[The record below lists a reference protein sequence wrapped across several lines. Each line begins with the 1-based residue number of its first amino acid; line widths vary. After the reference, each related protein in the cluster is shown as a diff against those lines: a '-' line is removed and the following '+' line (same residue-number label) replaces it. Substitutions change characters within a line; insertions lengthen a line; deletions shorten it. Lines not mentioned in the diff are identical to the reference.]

1 MENNGQQ
8 NPQGTQNPQGSI
20 PTLDAVIDATL
31 GLGATPTGTE
41 PVAPPTGTEPTPP
54 IEGGQAQTQAQE
66 QQTPVPPAST
76 TPATTNTPPIEEDN
90 LISLLSADDSKL
102 SEEDR
107 TLKNT
112 LLSTFG
118 AVNVDAKGNLINE
131 QGQVVLSKESLDKY
145 IDTGEVLL
153 DAQGN
158 QIDETGKIIKP
169 ANEVNAANTIIELSK
184 HSIEQDLGFTL
195 VDKDGKPK
203 VYGNSV
209 EGNTELLK
217 DVANTAT
224 INAVTAFLNSNPE
237 LKDVYFHLANG
248 GKIEE
253 YSASNVDYS
262 AIDVTALDRTGKLNY
277 IKQSFEQQGL
287 KNAGSLIKTLEQS
300 SDEALTQAAADAII
314 ALKQVSEDAK
324 VQREKDYQ
332 LKQQEE
338 AKNLETYWN
347 NVKSVITSGK
357 LKDINIPDAEKEDFF
372 KYLAVP
378 INSKGESQEMIDADK
393 EDDEYRLLLS
403 YLRYKKFNLNDLVN
417 LRAKTNRLEQLRS
430 RVGIPNPKIENA
442 QARTNGG
449 QQGSPNSFPTLDQIT
464 NIN

>member
-1 MENNGQQ
+1 MDNNGQQ
-8 NPQGTQNPQGSI
+8 NPQGNQNPQGSL
-20 PTLDAVIDATL
+20 PSLDAVIDATL
-31 GLGATPTGTE
+31 GIGT
-41 PVAPPTGTEPTPP
+41 
-54 IEGGQAQTQAQE
+54 
-66 QQTPVPPAST
+66 PPASEST
-76 TPATTNTPPIEEDN
+76 DPFAAPVGADGNPPASVDPVQGQQQAQPPVNPSPTDTPSEEDN
-90 LISLLSADDSKL
+90 LTSLLSADNSLL

-107 TLKNT
+107 ALKNT

-118 AVNVDAKGNLINE
+118 AAGVDTNGNLINE

-169 ANEVNAANTIIELSK
+169 ASEVNVANTIIELSK
-184 HSIEQDLGFTL
+184 NAIEQELGFTL
-195 VDKDGKPK
+195 LDSEGKPK
-203 VYGNSV
+203 SYSNSV
-209 EGNTELLK
+209 EGSTELLK
-217 DVANTAT
+217 DVAANAT
-224 INAVTAFLNSNPE
+224 VNAVTAFLNSNPD
-237 LKDVYFHLANG
+237 LKDIYFHLANG
-248 GKIEE
+248 GKLDD
-253 YSASNVDYS
+253 YTSSNVDYT
-262 AIDVTALDRTGKLNY
+262 AVDVTALDRTGKLNY

-314 ALKQVSEDAK
+314 TLKQVSEDAK
-324 VQREKDYQ
+324 VEREREYQ
-332 LKQQEE
+332 LNQQKEAQALEE
-338 AKNLETYWN
+338 YWN
-347 NVKSVITSGK
+347 NVNSVITNGK
-357 LKDINIPDAEKEDFF
+357 LKDINIPNAEKEDFF

-378 INSKGESQEMIDADK
+378 INSKGESQEMIDAEK
-393 EDDEYRLLLS
+393 EDNEDRLLLS
-403 YLRYKKFNLNDLVN
+403 YLRFKKFNLNDLVN
-417 LRAKTNRLEQLRS
+417 LKAKTNRLEQLRS

>member
-1 MENNGQQ
+1 MDNNGQQ
-8 NPQGTQNPQGSI
+8 NPQGNQNPQGSL
-20 PTLDAVIDATL
+20 PSLDAVIDATL
-31 GLGATPTGTE
+31 GIGGTPAGTE
-41 PVAPPTGTEPTPP
+41 PVTPPAGTEGTPP
-54 IEGGQAQTQAQE
+54 VEGGQQQAQG
-66 QQTPVPPAST
+66 QQAQQQQQAQPPANNS
-76 TPATTNTPPIEEDN
+76 PIEEDN
-90 LISLLSADDSKL
+90 LTSLLSADDSSL

-118 AVNVDAKGNLINE
+118 AAGIDANGNLVNE
-131 QGQVVLSKESLDKY
+131 QGQVVLSKDSLDKY

-169 ANEVNAANTIIELSK
+169 ASEVNVANTIIELSK
-184 HSIEQDLGFTL
+184 NAIEQELGFTL
-195 VDKDGKPK
+195 LDSEGKPK
-203 VYGNSV
+203 SYSNSV
-209 EGNTELLK
+209 EGSTELLK
-217 DVANTAT
+217 DVATNAT
-224 INAVTAFLNSNPE
+224 VNAVTAFLNSNPE
-237 LKDVYFHLANG
+237 LKDIYFHLANG
-248 GKIEE
+248 GKLDD
-253 YSASNVDYS
+253 YTSSNIDYT
-262 AIDVTALDRTGKLNY
+262 AVDVTTLDRTGKLNY

-314 ALKQVSEDAK
+314 TLKQVSEDAK
-324 VQREKDYQ
+324 VQREREYQ
-332 LKQQEE
+332 LNQQKEAQALEE
-338 AKNLETYWN
+338 YWN
-347 NVKSVITSGK
+347 NVNSVITNGK
-357 LKDINIPDAEKEDFF
+357 LKDINIPNAEKDDFF

-378 INSKGESQEMIDADK
+378 INSKGESQEMIDAEK
-393 EDDEYRLLLS
+393 ESEEDRLLLS
-403 YLRYKKFNLNDLVN
+403 YLRFKKFNLNDLVN
-417 LRAKTNRLEQLRS
+417 LKAKTNRLEQLRS

>member
-1 MENNGQQ
+1 MDNNGQQ
-8 NPQGTQNPQGSI
+8 NPQGNQNPQGSL
-20 PTLDAVIDATL
+20 PSLDAVIDATL
-31 GLGATPTGTE
+31 GIG
-41 PVAPPTGTEPTPP
+41 TPP
-54 IEGGQAQTQAQE
+54 ATESTDPFAA
-66 QQTPVPPAST
+66 PVGADGNPPASVDPVQGQQQAQPPVNPSPT
-76 TPATTNTPPIEEDN
+76 DTPSEEDN
-90 LISLLSADDSKL
+90 LTSLLSADNSLL

-107 TLKNT
+107 ALKNT

-118 AVNVDAKGNLINE
+118 AAGVDTNGNLINE

-169 ANEVNAANTIIELSK
+169 ASEVNVANTIIELSK
-184 HSIEQDLGFTL
+184 NAIEQELGFTL
-195 VDKDGKPK
+195 LDSEGKPK
-203 VYGNSV
+203 SYSNSV
-209 EGNTELLK
+209 EGSTELLK
-217 DVANTAT
+217 DVATNAT
-224 INAVTAFLNSNPE
+224 VNAVTAFLNSNPE

-248 GKIEE
+248 GKLDD
-253 YSASNVDYS
+253 YTSSNVDYT
-262 AIDVTALDRTGKLNY
+262 AVDVTTLDRTGKLNY

-314 ALKQVSEDAK
+314 TLKQVSEDAK
-324 VQREKDYQ
+324 VEREREYQ
-332 LKQQEE
+332 LNQQKEAQALEE
-338 AKNLETYWN
+338 YWN
-347 NVKSVITSGK
+347 NVNSVITNGK
-357 LKDINIPDAEKEDFF
+357 LKDINIPNTEKDDFF

-378 INSKGESQEMIDADK
+378 INSKGESQEMIDAEK
-393 EDDEYRLLLS
+393 EDNEDRLLLS
-403 YLRYKKFNLNDLVN
+403 YLRFKKFNLNDLVN
-417 LRAKTNRLEQLRS
+417 LKAKTNRLEQLRS

>member
-1 MENNGQQ
+1 MDNNGQQ
-8 NPQGTQNPQGSI
+8 NPQGNQNPQGSL
-20 PTLDAVIDATL
+20 PSLDAVIDATL
-31 GLGATPTGTE
+31 GIGGTPTGAE
-41 PVAPPTGTEPTPP
+41 PVTPPAGTEGNPP
-54 IEGGQAQTQAQE
+54 VEGGQQQAQG
-66 QQTPVPPAST
+66 QQAQGQQQAQPPANNS
-76 TPATTNTPPIEEDN
+76 PIEEDN
-90 LISLLSADDSKL
+90 ITSLLSADDSSL

-118 AVNVDAKGNLINE
+118 AAGIDANGNLINE

-169 ANEVNAANTIIELSK
+169 ASEVSVANTIIELSK
-184 HSIEQDLGFTL
+184 NAIEQELGFTL
-195 VDKDGKPK
+195 LDSEGKPK
-203 VYGNSV
+203 SYSNSV
-209 EGNTELLK
+209 EGSTELLE
-217 DVANTAT
+217 DVATNAT
-224 INAVTAFLNSNPE
+224 VNAVTAFLNSNPE
-237 LKDVYFHLANG
+237 LKDIYFHLANG
-248 GKIEE
+248 GKLDD
-253 YSASNVDYS
+253 YTASNIDYT
-262 AIDVTALDRTGKLNY
+262 AVDVTTLDRTGKLNY

-314 ALKQVSEDAK
+314 TLKQVSEDAK
-324 VQREKDYQ
+324 VEREREYQ
-332 LKQQEE
+332 LNQQKEAQALEE
-338 AKNLETYWN
+338 YWN
-347 NVKSVITSGK
+347 NVNSVITNGK
-357 LKDINIPDAEKEDFF
+357 LKDINIPNAEKEDFF

-378 INSKGESQEMIDADK
+378 INSKGESQEMIDAEK
-393 EDDEYRLLLS
+393 EDNEDRLLLS
-403 YLRYKKFNLNDLVN
+403 YLRFKKFNLNDLVN
-417 LRAKTNRLEQLRS
+417 LKAKTNRLEQLRS

>member
-1 MENNGQQ
+1 MDNNGQQ
-8 NPQGTQNPQGSI
+8 NPQGNQNPQGSL
-20 PTLDAVIDATL
+20 PSLDAVIDATL
-31 GLGATPTGTE
+31 GIGGTPAGTE
-41 PVAPPTGTEPTPP
+41 PVTPPAGTEGTPP
-54 IEGGQAQTQAQE
+54 VEGEQQQAQGQQSQQQQQAQ
-66 QQTPVPPAST
+66 PPANNS
-76 TPATTNTPPIEEDN
+76 PIEEDN
-90 LISLLSADDSKL
+90 LTSLLSADDSSL

-118 AVNVDAKGNLINE
+118 AAGIDANGNLVNE
-131 QGQVVLSKESLDKY
+131 QGQVVLSKDSLDKY

-169 ANEVNAANTIIELSK
+169 ASEVNVANTIIELSK
-184 HSIEQDLGFTL
+184 NAIEQELGFTL
-195 VDKDGKPK
+195 LDSEGKPK
-203 VYGNSV
+203 SYSNSV
-209 EGNTELLK
+209 EGSTELLK
-217 DVANTAT
+217 DVATNAT
-224 INAVTAFLNSNPE
+224 VNAVTAFLNSNPE
-237 LKDVYFHLANG
+237 LKDIYFHLANG
-248 GKIEE
+248 GKLDD
-253 YSASNVDYS
+253 YTASNIDYTTV
-262 AIDVTALDRTGKLNY
+262 DVTTLDRTGKLNY

-314 ALKQVSEDAK
+314 TLKQVSEDAK
-324 VQREKDYQ
+324 VQREREYQ
-332 LKQQEE
+332 LNQQKEAQALEE
-338 AKNLETYWN
+338 YWN
-347 NVKSVITSGK
+347 NVNSVITNGK
-357 LKDINIPDAEKEDFF
+357 LKDINIPNAEKDDFF

-378 INSKGESQEMIDADK
+378 INSKGESQEMIDAEK
-393 EDDEYRLLLS
+393 ESEEDRLLLS
-403 YLRYKKFNLNDLVN
+403 YLRFKKFNLNDLVN
-417 LRAKTNRLEQLRS
+417 LKAKTNRLEQLRS

>member
-1 MENNGQQ
+1 MDNNGQQ
-8 NPQGTQNPQGSI
+8 NPQGNQNPQGSL
-20 PTLDAVIDATL
+20 PSLDAVIDATL
-31 GLGATPTGTE
+31 GIG
-41 PVAPPTGTEPTPP
+41 TPP
-54 IEGGQAQTQAQE
+54 ATESTDPFAA
-66 QQTPVPPAST
+66 PVGADGNPPASVDPVQGQQQAQPPVNPSPT
-76 TPATTNTPPIEEDN
+76 DTPSEEDN
-90 LISLLSADDSKL
+90 LTFLLSADNSLL

-107 TLKNT
+107 ALKNT

-118 AVNVDAKGNLINE
+118 AAGVDTNGNLINE

-169 ANEVNAANTIIELSK
+169 ASEVNVANTIIELSK
-184 HSIEQDLGFTL
+184 NAIEQELGFTL
-195 VDKDGKPK
+195 LDSEGKPK
-203 VYGNSV
+203 SYSNSV
-209 EGNTELLK
+209 EGSTELLK
-217 DVANTAT
+217 DVATNAT
-224 INAVTAFLNSNPE
+224 VNAVTAFLNSNPE

-248 GKIEE
+248 GKLDD
-253 YSASNVDYS
+253 YTSSNVDYT
-262 AIDVTALDRTGKLNY
+262 AVDVTTLDRTGKLNY

-314 ALKQVSEDAK
+314 TLKQVSEDAK
-324 VQREKDYQ
+324 VEREREYQ
-332 LKQQEE
+332 LNQQKEAQALEE
-338 AKNLETYWN
+338 YWN
-347 NVKSVITSGK
+347 NVNSVITNGK
-357 LKDINIPDAEKEDFF
+357 LKDINIPNAEKEDFF

-378 INSKGESQEMIDADK
+378 INSKGESQEMIDAEK
-393 EDDEYRLLLS
+393 EDNEDRLLLS
-403 YLRYKKFNLNDLVN
+403 YLRFKKFNLNDLVN
-417 LRAKTNRLEQLRS
+417 LKAKTNRLEQLRS

>member
-1 MENNGQQ
+1 MDNNGQQ
-8 NPQGTQNPQGSI
+8 NPQGNQNPQGSL
-20 PTLDAVIDATL
+20 PSLDAVIDATL
-31 GLGATPTGTE
+31 GIGGTPVGTE
-41 PVAPPTGTEPTPP
+41 PVTPPAGTEGTPP
-54 IEGGQAQTQAQE
+54 VEGGQQQAQG
-66 QQTPVPPAST
+66 QQAQQQQQAQPPANNS
-76 TPATTNTPPIEEDN
+76 PIEEDN
-90 LISLLSADDSKL
+90 LTSLLSADDSSL

-118 AVNVDAKGNLINE
+118 AAGIDANGNLVNE
-131 QGQVVLSKESLDKY
+131 QGQVVLSKDSLDKY

-169 ANEVNAANTIIELSK
+169 ASEVNVANTIIELSK
-184 HSIEQDLGFTL
+184 NAIEQELGFTL
-195 VDKDGKPK
+195 LDSEGKPK
-203 VYGNSV
+203 SYSNSV
-209 EGNTELLK
+209 EGSTELLK
-217 DVANTAT
+217 DVATNAT
-224 INAVTAFLNSNPE
+224 VNAVTAFLNSNPE
-237 LKDVYFHLANG
+237 LKDVYFHLVNG
-248 GKIEE
+248 GKLEE
-253 YSASNVDYS
+253 YTSSNIDYT
-262 AIDVTALDRTGKLNY
+262 AVDVTTLDRTGKLNY

-314 ALKQVSEDAK
+314 TLKQVSEDAK
-324 VQREKDYQ
+324 AEREREYQ
-332 LKQQEE
+332 LNQQKEAQALEE
-338 AKNLETYWN
+338 YWN
-347 NVKSVITSGK
+347 NVNSVITNGK
-357 LKDINIPDAEKEDFF
+357 LKDINIPNAEKDDFF

-378 INSKGESQEMIDADK
+378 INSKGESQEMIDAEK
-393 EDDEYRLLLS
+393 ESEEDRLLLS
-403 YLRYKKFNLNDLVN
+403 YLRFKKFNLNDLVN
-417 LRAKTNRLEQLRS
+417 LKAKTNRLEQLRS

>member
-1 MENNGQQ
+1 MDNNGQQ
-8 NPQGTQNPQGSI
+8 NPQGNQNPQGSL
-20 PTLDAVIDATL
+20 PSLDAVIDATL
-31 GLGATPTGTE
+31 GIGGTPAGTE
-41 PVAPPTGTEPTPP
+41 PVTPPAGTEGTPP
-54 IEGGQAQTQAQE
+54 VEGEQQQAQGQQSQQQQQAQP
-66 QQTPVPPAST
+66 PVNNS
-76 TPATTNTPPIEEDN
+76 PIEEDN
-90 LISLLSADDSKL
+90 LTSLLSADDSSL

-118 AVNVDAKGNLINE
+118 AAGIDANGNLVNE
-131 QGQVVLSKESLDKY
+131 QGQVVLSKDSLDKY

-169 ANEVNAANTIIELSK
+169 ASEVNVANTIIELSK
-184 HSIEQDLGFTL
+184 NAIEQELGFTL
-195 VDKDGKPK
+195 LDSEGKPK
-203 VYGNSV
+203 SYSNSV
-209 EGNTELLK
+209 EGSTELLK
-217 DVANTAT
+217 DVATNAT
-224 INAVTAFLNSNPE
+224 VNAVTAFLNSNPE
-237 LKDVYFHLANG
+237 LKDIYFHLANG
-248 GKIEE
+248 GKLAD
-253 YSASNVDYS
+253 YTASNIDYTTV
-262 AIDVTALDRTGKLNY
+262 DVTTLDRTGKLNY

-314 ALKQVSEDAK
+314 TLKQVSEDAK
-324 VQREKDYQ
+324 VQREREYQ
-332 LKQQEE
+332 LNQQKEAQALEE
-338 AKNLETYWN
+338 YWN
-347 NVKSVITSGK
+347 NVNSVITNGK
-357 LKDINIPDAEKEDFF
+357 LKDINIPNAEKDDFF

-378 INSKGESQEMIDADK
+378 INSKGESQEMIDAEK
-393 EDDEYRLLLS
+393 ESEEDRLLLS
-403 YLRYKKFNLNDLVN
+403 YLRFKKFNLNDLVN
-417 LRAKTNRLEQLRS
+417 LKAKTNRLEQLRS

>member
-1 MENNGQQ
+1 MDNNGQQ
-8 NPQGTQNPQGSI
+8 NPQGNQNPQGSL
-20 PTLDAVIDATL
+20 PSLDAVIDATL
-31 GLGATPTGTE
+31 GIGGTPVGTE
-41 PVAPPTGTEPTPP
+41 PVTPPAGTEGTPP
-54 IEGGQAQTQAQE
+54 VEGGQQQAQG
-66 QQTPVPPAST
+66 QQAQQQQQAQPPA
-76 TPATTNTPPIEEDN
+76 NNFPIEEDN
-90 LISLLSADDSKL
+90 LTSLLSADDSSL

-118 AVNVDAKGNLINE
+118 AAGIDANGNLVNE
-131 QGQVVLSKESLDKY
+131 QGQVVLSKDSLDKY

-169 ANEVNAANTIIELSK
+169 ASEVNVANTIIELSK
-184 HSIEQDLGFTL
+184 NAIEQELGFTL
-195 VDKDGKPK
+195 LDSEGKPK
-203 VYGNSV
+203 SYSNSV
-209 EGNTELLK
+209 EGSTELLK
-217 DVANTAT
+217 DVATNAT
-224 INAVTAFLNSNPE
+224 VNAVTAFLNSNPE
-237 LKDVYFHLANG
+237 LKDIYFHLANG
-248 GKIEE
+248 GKLEE
-253 YSASNVDYS
+253 YTSSNIDYT
-262 AIDVTALDRTGKLNY
+262 AVDVTTLDRTGKLNY

-314 ALKQVSEDAK
+314 TLKQVSEDAK
-324 VQREKDYQ
+324 AEREREYQ
-332 LKQQEE
+332 LNQQKEAQALEE
-338 AKNLETYWN
+338 YWN
-347 NVKSVITSGK
+347 NVNSVITNGK
-357 LKDINIPDAEKEDFF
+357 LKDINIPNAEKDDFF

-378 INSKGESQEMIDADK
+378 INSKGESQEMIDAEK
-393 EDDEYRLLLS
+393 ESEEDRLLLS
-403 YLRYKKFNLNDLVN
+403 YLRFKKFNLNDLVN
-417 LRAKTNRLEQLRS
+417 LKAKTNRLEQLRS

>member
-1 MENNGQQ
+1 MDNNGQQ
-8 NPQGTQNPQGSI
+8 NPQGNQNPQGSL
-20 PTLDAVIDATL
+20 PSLDAVIDATL
-31 GLGATPTGTE
+31 GIGGTPAGTE
-41 PVAPPTGTEPTPP
+41 PVTPPAGTEGNPP
-54 IEGGQAQTQAQE
+54 VEGGQQQAQG
-66 QQTPVPPAST
+66 QQAQQQQQAQPPANNS
-76 TPATTNTPPIEEDN
+76 PIEEDN
-90 LISLLSADDSKL
+90 LTSLLSADDSSL

-118 AVNVDAKGNLINE
+118 AAGIDTNGNLINE

-169 ANEVNAANTIIELSK
+169 ASEVNTANTIIELSK
-184 HSIEQDLGFTL
+184 NAIEQELGFTL
-195 VDKDGKPK
+195 LDSEGKPK
-203 VYGNSV
+203 SYSNSV
-209 EGNTELLK
+209 EGSTELLK
-217 DVANTAT
+217 DVATNAT
-224 INAVTAFLNSNPE
+224 VNAVTAFLNSNPE
-237 LKDVYFHLANG
+237 LKDIYFHLANG
-248 GKIEE
+248 GKLDD
-253 YSASNVDYS
+253 YTASNIDYT
-262 AIDVTALDRTGKLNY
+262 AVDVTTLDRTGKLNY

-314 ALKQVSEDAK
+314 TLKQVSEDAK
-324 VQREKDYQ
+324 IEREREYQ
-332 LKQQEE
+332 LNQQKEAQALEE
-338 AKNLETYWN
+338 YWN
-347 NVKSVITSGK
+347 NVNSVITNGK
-357 LKDINIPDAEKEDFF
+357 LKDINIPNAEKEDFF

-378 INSKGESQEMIDADK
+378 INSKGESQEMIDAEK
-393 EDDEYRLLLS
+393 EDNEDRLLLS
-403 YLRYKKFNLNDLVN
+403 YLRFKKFNLNDLVN
-417 LRAKTNRLEQLRS
+417 LKAKTNRLEQLRS

>member
-1 MENNGQQ
+1 MDNNGQQ
-8 NPQGTQNPQGSI
+8 NPQGNQNPQGSL
-20 PTLDAVIDATL
+20 PSLDAVIDATL
-31 GLGATPTGTE
+31 GIGGTPAGTE
-41 PVAPPTGTEPTPP
+41 PVTPPAGTEGNPP
-54 IEGGQAQTQAQE
+54 IEGGQQQAQG
-66 QQTPVPPAST
+66 QQAQGQQQAQPPANNS
-76 TPATTNTPPIEEDN
+76 PIEEDN
-90 LISLLSADDSKL
+90 LISLLSVDDSSL

-118 AVNVDAKGNLINE
+118 AAGIDANGNLVNE
-131 QGQVVLSKESLDKY
+131 QGQVVLSKDSLDKY

-169 ANEVNAANTIIELSK
+169 ASEVNTANTIIELSK
-184 HSIEQDLGFTL
+184 NAIEQELGFTL
-195 VDKDGKPK
+195 LDSEGKPK
-203 VYGNSV
+203 SYSNSV
-209 EGNTELLK
+209 EGSTELLK
-217 DVANTAT
+217 DVATNAT
-224 INAVTAFLNSNPE
+224 VNAVTAFLNSNPE
-237 LKDVYFHLANG
+237 LKDIYFHLANG
-248 GKIEE
+248 GKLDD
-253 YSASNVDYS
+253 YTASNIDYT
-262 AIDVTALDRTGKLNY
+262 AVDVTTLDRTGKLNY

-314 ALKQVSEDAK
+314 TLKQVSEDAK
-324 VQREKDYQ
+324 VERQREYQ
-332 LKQQEE
+332 LNQQKEAQALEE
-338 AKNLETYWN
+338 YWN
-347 NVKSVITSGK
+347 NVNSVITNGK
-357 LKDINIPDAEKEDFF
+357 LKDINIPNAEKEDFF

-378 INSKGESQEMIDADK
+378 INSKGESQEMIDAEK
-393 EDDEYRLLLS
+393 EDNEDRLLLS
-403 YLRYKKFNLNDLVN
+403 YLRFKKFNLNDLVN
-417 LRAKTNRLEQLRS
+417 LKAKTNRLEQLRS

>member
-1 MENNGQQ
+1 MDNNGQQ
-8 NPQGTQNPQGSI
+8 NPQGNQNPQGSL
-20 PTLDAVIDATL
+20 PSLDAVIDATL
-31 GLGATPTGTE
+31 GIGGTPAGTE
-41 PVAPPTGTEPTPP
+41 PVTPPAGTEGNPP
-54 IEGGQAQTQAQE
+54 VEGGQQQAQG
-66 QQTPVPPAST
+66 QQAQGQQQAQPPANNS
-76 TPATTNTPPIEEDN
+76 PIEEDN
-90 LISLLSADDSKL
+90 LTSLLSADNSLL

-107 TLKNT
+107 ALKNT

-118 AVNVDAKGNLINE
+118 AAGVDTNGNLINE

-169 ANEVNAANTIIELSK
+169 ASEVNTANTIIELSK
-184 HSIEQDLGFTL
+184 NAIEQELGFTL
-195 VDKDGKPK
+195 LDSEGKPK
-203 VYGNSV
+203 SYSNSV
-209 EGNTELLK
+209 EGSTELLK
-217 DVANTAT
+217 DVATNAT
-224 INAVTAFLNSNPE
+224 VNAVTAFLNSNPE
-237 LKDVYFHLANG
+237 LKDIYFHLANG
-248 GKIEE
+248 GKLDD
-253 YSASNVDYS
+253 YTASNIDYT
-262 AIDVTALDRTGKLNY
+262 AVDVTTLDRTGKLNY

-314 ALKQVSEDAK
+314 TLKQVSEDAK
-324 VQREKDYQ
+324 VEREREYQ
-332 LKQQEE
+332 LNQQKEAQALEE
-338 AKNLETYWN
+338 YWN
-347 NVKSVITSGK
+347 NVNSVITNGK
-357 LKDINIPDAEKEDFF
+357 LKDINIPNAEKEDFF

-378 INSKGESQEMIDADK
+378 INSKGESQEMIDAEK
-393 EDDEYRLLLS
+393 EDNEDRLLLS
-403 YLRYKKFNLNDLVN
+403 YLRFKKFNLNDLVN
-417 LRAKTNRLEQLRS
+417 LKAKTNRLEQLRS

>member
-1 MENNGQQ
+1 MDNNGQQ
-8 NPQGTQNPQGSI
+8 NPQGNQNPQGSL
-20 PTLDAVIDATL
+20 PSLDAVIDATL
-31 GLGATPTGTE
+31 GIGGTPAGTE
-41 PVAPPTGTEPTPP
+41 PVTPPAGTEGTPP
-54 IEGGQAQTQAQE
+54 VEGGQQQAQG
-66 QQTPVPPAST
+66 QQAQQQQQAQPPANNS
-76 TPATTNTPPIEEDN
+76 PIEEDN
-90 LISLLSADDSKL
+90 LTSLLSADDSSL

-118 AVNVDAKGNLINE
+118 AAGIDANGNLVNE
-131 QGQVVLSKESLDKY
+131 QGQVVLSKDSLDKY

-169 ANEVNAANTIIELSK
+169 ASEVSVANTIIELSK
-184 HSIEQDLGFTL
+184 NAIEQELGFTL
-195 VDKDGKPK
+195 LDAEGKPK
-203 VYGNSV
+203 SYSNSV
-209 EGNTELLK
+209 EGSTELLK
-217 DVANTAT
+217 DVATNAT
-224 INAVTAFLNSNPE
+224 VNAVTAFLNSNPE
-237 LKDVYFHLANG
+237 LKDVYFHLVNG
-248 GKIEE
+248 GKLEE
-253 YSASNVDYS
+253 YTASNIDYT
-262 AIDVTALDRTGKLNY
+262 AVDVTTLDRTGKLNY

-314 ALKQVSEDAK
+314 ALKQVSEDTR
-324 VQREKDYQ
+324 VQREREYQ
-332 LKQQEE
+332 LNQQKETQ
-338 AKNLETYWN
+338 ALEDYWN
-347 NVKSVITSGK
+347 NVNSVITNGK
-357 LKDINIPDAEKEDFF
+357 LKDINIPNAEKDDFF

-378 INSKGESQEMIDADK
+378 INSKGESQEMIDAEK
-393 EDDEYRLLLS
+393 ESEEDRLLLS
-403 YLRYKKFNLNDLVN
+403 YLRFKKFNLNDLVN
-417 LRAKTNRLEQLRS
+417 LKAKTNRLEQLRS

>member
-1 MENNGQQ
+1 MDNNGQQ
-8 NPQGTQNPQGSI
+8 NPQGNQNPQGSL
-20 PTLDAVIDATL
+20 PSLDAVIDATL
-31 GLGATPTGTE
+31 GIG
-41 PVAPPTGTEPTPP
+41 TPP
-54 IEGGQAQTQAQE
+54 ATESTDPFAA
-66 QQTPVPPAST
+66 PVGADGNPPASVDPVQGQQQAQPPVNPSPT
-76 TPATTNTPPIEEDN
+76 DTPSEEDN
-90 LISLLSADDSKL
+90 LTSLLSADNSLL

-107 TLKNT
+107 ALKNT

-118 AVNVDAKGNLINE
+118 AAGVDTNGNLINE

-169 ANEVNAANTIIELSK
+169 ASEVNVANTIIELSK
-184 HSIEQDLGFTL
+184 NAIEQELGFTL
-195 VDKDGKPK
+195 LDSEGKPK
-203 VYGNSV
+203 SYSNSV
-209 EGNTELLK
+209 EGSTELLK
-217 DVANTAT
+217 DIAT
-224 INAVTAFLNSNPE
+224 NATVNAVTAFLNSNPE

-248 GKIEE
+248 GKLDD
-253 YSASNVDYS
+253 YTSSNVDYT
-262 AIDVTALDRTGKLNY
+262 AVDVTTLDRTGKLNY

-314 ALKQVSEDAK
+314 TLKQVSEDAK
-324 VQREKDYQ
+324 VEREREYQ
-332 LKQQEE
+332 LNQQKEAQALEE
-338 AKNLETYWN
+338 YWN
-347 NVKSVITSGK
+347 NVNSVITNGK
-357 LKDINIPDAEKEDFF
+357 LKDINIPNAEKEDFF

-378 INSKGESQEMIDADK
+378 INSKGESQEMIDAEK
-393 EDDEYRLLLS
+393 EDNEDRLLLS
-403 YLRYKKFNLNDLVN
+403 YLRFKKFNLNDLVN
-417 LRAKTNRLEQLRS
+417 LKAKTNRLEQLRS

>member
-1 MENNGQQ
+1 MDNNGQQ
-8 NPQGTQNPQGSI
+8 NPQGNQNPQGSL
-20 PTLDAVIDATL
+20 PSLDAVIDATL
-31 GLGATPTGTE
+31 GIGGTPTGAE
-41 PVAPPTGTEPTPP
+41 PVVPPAGTEGTPP
-54 IEGGQAQTQAQE
+54 IKNGQQQVQGQQQAPQQAQHSA
-66 QQTPVPPAST
+66 
-76 TPATTNTPPIEEDN
+76 NTPPIEEDN
-90 LISLLSADDSKL
+90 ISSLLSADDSAL
-102 SEEDR
+102 SEEDK

-118 AVNVDAKGNLINE
+118 AAGVDTNGNLINE

-169 ANEVNAANTIIELSK
+169 ASEVNVANTIIELSK
-184 HSIEQDLGFTL
+184 NAIEQELGFTL
-195 VDKDGKPK
+195 LDSEGKPK
-203 VYGNSV
+203 SYSNSV
-209 EGNTELLK
+209 EGSTDLLK
-217 DVANTAT
+217 DVAANAT
-224 INAVTAFLNSNPE
+224 VNAVSAFLNSNPE
-237 LKDVYFHLANG
+237 LKDIYFHLANG
-248 GKIEE
+248 GKLDD
-253 YSASNVDYS
+253 YTSSNVDYT
-262 AIDVTALDRTGKLNY
+262 AIDVTTLDRTGKLNY

-314 ALKQVSEDAK
+314 TLKQVSEDAK
-324 VQREKDYQ
+324 VEREREYQ
-332 LKQQEE
+332 LNQQKEAQALEE
-338 AKNLETYWN
+338 YWN
-347 NVKSVITSGK
+347 NVNSVITNGK
-357 LKDINIPDAEKEDFF
+357 LKDINIPNAEKEDFF

-378 INSKGESQEMIDADK
+378 INSKGESQEMIDAEK
-393 EDDEYRLLLS
+393 EDNEDRLLLS
-403 YLRYKKFNLNDLVN
+403 YLRFKKFNLNDLVN
-417 LRAKTNRLEQLRS
+417 LKAKTNRLEQLRS

>member
-1 MENNGQQ
+1 MDNNGQQ
-8 NPQGTQNPQGSI
+8 NPQGNQNPQGSL
-20 PTLDAVIDATL
+20 PSLDAVIDATL
-31 GLGATPTGTE
+31 GIGGTPAGTE
-41 PVAPPTGTEPTPP
+41 PVTPPAGTEGTPP
-54 IEGGQAQTQAQE
+54 VEGGQQQAQG
-66 QQTPVPPAST
+66 QQAQQQQQAQPPANNS
-76 TPATTNTPPIEEDN
+76 PIEEDN
-90 LISLLSADDSKL
+90 LTSLLSADDSTL

-118 AVNVDAKGNLINE
+118 AAGIDANGNLVNE
-131 QGQVVLSKESLDKY
+131 QGQVVLSKDSLDKY

-169 ANEVNAANTIIELSK
+169 ASEVNVANTIIELSK
-184 HSIEQDLGFTL
+184 NAIEQELGFTL
-195 VDKDGKPK
+195 LDSEGKPK
-203 VYGNSV
+203 SYSNSV
-209 EGNTELLK
+209 EGSTELLK
-217 DVANTAT
+217 DVATNAT
-224 INAVTAFLNSNPE
+224 VNAVTAFLNSNPD
-237 LKDVYFHLANG
+237 LKDIYFHLANG
-248 GKIEE
+248 GKLDD
-253 YSASNVDYS
+253 YTASNIDYTTV
-262 AIDVTALDRTGKLNY
+262 DVTTLDRTGKLNY

-314 ALKQVSEDAK
+314 TLKQVSEDAR
-324 VQREKDYQ
+324 VQREREYQ
-332 LKQQEE
+332 LNQQKEAQALEE
-338 AKNLETYWN
+338 YWN
-347 NVKSVITSGK
+347 NVNSVITNGK
-357 LKDINIPDAEKEDFF
+357 LKDINIPNAEKDDFF

-378 INSKGESQEMIDADK
+378 INSKGESQEMIDAEK
-393 EDDEYRLLLS
+393 EDNEDRLLLS
-403 YLRYKKFNLNDLVN
+403 YLRFKKFNLNDLVN
-417 LRAKTNRLEQLRS
+417 LKAKTNRLEQLRS

>member
-1 MENNGQQ
+1 MDNNGQQ
-8 NPQGTQNPQGSI
+8 NPQGNQNPQGSL
-20 PTLDAVIDATL
+20 PSLDAVIDATL
-31 GLGATPTGTE
+31 GIGT
-41 PVAPPTGTEPTPP
+41 
-54 IEGGQAQTQAQE
+54 
-66 QQTPVPPAST
+66 PPASEST
-76 TPATTNTPPIEEDN
+76 DPFAAPVGADGNPPASVDPVQGQQQGQQQAQPPVNPSPTDTPSEEDN
-90 LISLLSADDSKL
+90 LTSLLSADNSLL

-107 TLKNT
+107 ALKNT

-118 AVNVDAKGNLINE
+118 AAGVDTNGNLINE

-169 ANEVNAANTIIELSK
+169 ASEVNVANTIIELSK
-184 HSIEQDLGFTL
+184 NAIEQELGFTL
-195 VDKDGKPK
+195 LDSEGKPK
-203 VYGNSV
+203 SYSNSV
-209 EGNTELLK
+209 EGSTELLK
-217 DVANTAT
+217 DVAANAT
-224 INAVTAFLNSNPE
+224 VNAVTAFLNSNPD
-237 LKDVYFHLANG
+237 LKDIYFHLANG
-248 GKIEE
+248 GKLDD
-253 YSASNVDYS
+253 YTSSNVDYT
-262 AIDVTALDRTGKLNY
+262 AVDVTALDRTGKLNY

-314 ALKQVSEDAK
+314 TLKQVSEDAK
-324 VQREKDYQ
+324 VEREREYQ
-332 LKQQEE
+332 LNQQKEAQALEE
-338 AKNLETYWN
+338 YWN
-347 NVKSVITSGK
+347 NVNSVITNGK
-357 LKDINIPDAEKEDFF
+357 LKDINIPNAEKEDFF

-378 INSKGESQEMIDADK
+378 INSKGESQEMIDAEK
-393 EDDEYRLLLS
+393 EDNEDRLLLS
-403 YLRYKKFNLNDLVN
+403 YLRFKKFNLNDLVN
-417 LRAKTNRLEQLRS
+417 LKAKTNRLEQLRS

>member
-1 MENNGQQ
+1 MDNNGQQ
-8 NPQGTQNPQGSI
+8 NPQGNQNPQGSL
-20 PTLDAVIDATL
+20 PSLDAVIDATL
-31 GLGATPTGTE
+31 GIGGTPAGTE
-41 PVAPPTGTEPTPP
+41 PVTPPAGTEGNPP
-54 IEGGQAQTQAQE
+54 VEGGQQQAQG
-66 QQTPVPPAST
+66 QQAQQQQQAQPPANNS
-76 TPATTNTPPIEEDN
+76 PIEEDN
-90 LISLLSADDSKL
+90 LASLLSADDSSL

-118 AVNVDAKGNLINE
+118 AAGIDANGNLVNE
-131 QGQVVLSKESLDKY
+131 QGQVVLSKDSLDKY

-169 ANEVNAANTIIELSK
+169 ASEVNVANTIIELSK
-184 HSIEQDLGFTL
+184 NAIEQELGFTL
-195 VDKDGKPK
+195 LDSEGKPK
-203 VYGNSV
+203 SYSNSV
-209 EGNTELLK
+209 EGSTELLK
-217 DVANTAT
+217 DVATNAT
-224 INAVTAFLNSNPE
+224 VNAVTAFLNSNPE
-237 LKDVYFHLANG
+237 LKDIYFHLANG
-248 GKIEE
+248 GKLDD
-253 YSASNVDYS
+253 YTASNIDYT
-262 AIDVTALDRTGKLNY
+262 AVDVTTLDRTGKLNY

-314 ALKQVSEDAK
+314 TLKQVSEDAK
-324 VQREKDYQ
+324 AEREREYQ
-332 LKQQEE
+332 LNQQKEAQALEE
-338 AKNLETYWN
+338 YWN
-347 NVKSVITSGK
+347 NVNSVITNGK
-357 LKDINIPDAEKEDFF
+357 LKDINIPNAEKEDFF

-378 INSKGESQEMIDADK
+378 INSKGESQEMIDAEK
-393 EDDEYRLLLS
+393 ESEEDRLLLS
-403 YLRYKKFNLNDLVN
+403 YLRFKKFNLNDLVN
-417 LRAKTNRLEQLRS
+417 LKAKTNRLEQLRS